1 MLTLLK
7 HGNGVR
13 NVSWLVIRK
22 TLKKASAWCVQ
33 HWRWLVLLTAFLIT
47 YILGGRKNRS
57 LLIQA
62 NLAKKQ
68 YQAEA
73 NAIEAAHNK
82 EIEGRKRSQKTH
94 RSTIENL
101 DKTKEESTEALKE
114 RNLRLVEGTTDDDV
128 QEWLD
133 GKDFKQK

>member
-82 EIEGRKRSQKTH
+82 EIEGRKRPKRPTALQLK
-94 RSTIENL
+94 IW
-101 DKTKEESTEALKE
+101 TKLEKRVPRPLKRE
-114 RNLRLVEGTTDDDV
+114 ICA
-128 QEWLD
+128 
-133 GKDFKQK
+133 

>member
-1 MLTLLK
+1 MWLLSLK
-7 HGNGVR
+7 K
-13 NVSWLVIRK
+13 WA
-22 TLKKASAWCVQ
+22 KKASAWCVQ
-33 HWRWLVLLTAFLIT
+33 HWRWLILLVAFLIT
-47 YILGGRKNRS
+47 YMLGNRKNRS

-62 NLAKKQ
+62 SLAKKQ

-73 NAIEAAHNK
+73 NAIEDAHNK
-82 EIEGRKRSQKTH
+82 EIAGRKKAQKAH

-101 DKTKEESTEALKE
+101 DKVREESTEALKE
-114 RNLRLVEGTTDDDV
+114 RNLRLVEDVTDGDV